1 MDALQAIVLGIV
13 QGLTEFLPISSS
25 AHLRIVSAFFGWD
38 DPGAAYTAVTQI
50 GTEAAVLIYFRR
62 DLWEILSTWLRA
74 LRDPSLRD
82 DPHTKMGWFIIV
94 ATIPIGL
101 IGFALKDQIESGAR
115 DLYLI
120 GTTLIVF
127 ALVLHW
133 ADRRARL
140 ERESDDLSTRDGI
153 LIGLAQS
160 LSLVPGVSRSGA
172 TMSAGLLLGLTRE
185 AAARFAFLIAVPAV
199 LASGLFELLSI
210 ATGDSPGEESAGAI
224 AISTVIAFIV
234 GYAAIAW
241 LLRYISSH
249 TLTVFVVY
257 RIALGA
263 IVLILAGS
271 GVIS

>member
-25 AHLRIVSAFFGWD
+25 AHLRIVSSFFGWD

-50 GTEAAVLIYFRR
+50 GTEAAVLIYFRK
-62 DLWEILSTWLRA
+62 DLWAILSTWLRA
-74 LRDPSLRD
+74 LRDPSLRS
-82 DPHTKMGWFIIV
+82 DPNTKMGWFIII

-101 IGFALKDQIESGAR
+101 IGFAMKDHIENGAR

-127 ALVLHW
+127 ALILHW
-133 ADRRARL
+133 ADRRAKL
-140 ERESDDLSTRDGI
+140 ERKTDDLSTRDGI

-199 LASGLFELLSI
+199 LASGLFELFSI
-210 ATGDSPGEESAGAI
+210 ATGDSPGEESPWAI
-224 AISTVIAFIV
+224 GISTLIAFVV

-263 IVLILAGS
+263 LVLILAGS

>member
-50 GTEAAVLIYFRR
+50 GTEAAVLIYFRK

-74 LRDPSLRD
+74 WRDPSLRD

-94 ATIPIGL
+94 ATIPIGV
-101 IGFALKDQIESGAR
+101 IGFALKDQIENGAR

-140 ERESDDLSTRDGI
+140 ERETDDLSTRDGI

-199 LASGLFELLSI
+199 LASGLFELLQI
-210 ATGDSPGEESAGAI
+210 ATGDTAGEESAGAI
-224 AISTVIAFIV
+224 ALSTVIAFVV

-241 LLRYISSH
+241 LLRYISTH
-249 TLTVFVVY
+249 TLTAFVIY

-263 IVLILAGS
+263 LVLVLTGA
-271 GVIS
+271 GVIG